1 MLTRR
6 SALSLVAALLTRGQ
20 AQPKPPSS
28 PCRLPER
35 LILNLGSGAC
45 TVKTI
50 RVQQGAVG
58 VDISVSEL
66 LTALGAK
73 TGDD

>member
-20 AQPKPPSS
+20 AQPTPPSS

-35 LILNLGSGAC
+35 LLLDLGSGSC
-45 TVKTI
+45 RVHTI
-50 RVQQGAVG
+50 RVQSGAIWS
-58 VDISVSEL
+58 DISVDEL
-66 LTALGAK
+66 LSALGAR
-73 TGDD
+73 TGND

>member
-1 MLTRR
+1 MISRR
-6 SALSLVAALLTRGQ
+6 SALAIVAALVTRTQ
-20 AQPKPPSS
+20 AQPLQKAS

-35 LILNLGSGAC
+35 LVLDFGSGAC

-50 RVQQGAVG
+50 RVQQGAVWADVPVG
-58 VDISVSEL
+58 DL

-73 TGDD
+73 TGGD